1 MEITFHSNANKTH
14 FYKKGCAPSLI
25 LKVRV
30 LELGSGILIFCFQK
44 SSRVHVS
51 FSLFSPVHMYS
62 FSNRGMD
69 IGLKLFS
76 KICSFEL
83 SCLIRKFVLTSN
95 SFASW
100 FNISE
105 PLRPVRFFHASIF
118 GSGKSS
124 RTNFV
129 LIWKKARTFYLNN
142 RKIESRYALNLKKG
156 RLLHSRSFGRK
167 AHSRKWEERCVTTR
181 LRRRL

>member
-1 MEITFHSNANKTH
+1 MEITFHSHANKTH

-30 LELGSGILIFCFQK
+30 LELESGILIFCFQK
-44 SSRVHVS
+44 VLVYAYRFHCFRLSTCIRSQT
-51 FSLFSPVHMYS
+51 
-62 FSNRGMD
+62 GMD

-100 FNISE
+100 FNNSE
-105 PLRPVRFFHASIF
+105 PLRPVRSFYASIF

-124 RTNFV
+124 RTNLV
-129 LIWKKARTFYLNN
+129 LI
-142 RKIESRYALNLKKG
+142 
-156 RLLHSRSFGRK
+156 
-167 AHSRKWEERCVTTR
+167 
-181 LRRRL
+181 

>member
-1 MEITFHSNANKTH
+1 MGNPTKIGHFRVSPGLCFKTRVGAQPLIW
-14 FYKKGCAPSLI
+14 KSLFI
-25 LKVRV
+25 LMQIK
-30 LELGSGILIFCFQK
+30 LIFTRKVAHLASFWKWGFWNSEVAYWFSVFKKVLVYTYRFHCFRLSTCIRSQT
-44 SSRVHVS
+44 
-51 FSLFSPVHMYS
+51 
-62 FSNRGMD
+62 GMD

-100 FNISE
+100 FNNSE
-105 PLRPVRFFHASIF
+105 PLMPVRSFYASIF

-129 LIWKKARTFYLNN
+129 LIWKK
-142 RKIESRYALNLKKG
+142 G
-156 RLLHSRSFGRK
+156 RNILP
-167 AHSRKWEERCVTTR
+167 E
-181 LRRRL
+181 

>member
-1 MEITFHSNANKTH
+1 MEITFHSHANKTH

-51 FSLFSPVHMYS
+51 FSLFRLSTCICS
-62 FSNRGMD
+62 QTGMD

-100 FNISE
+100 FNNSE
-105 PLRPVRFFHASIF
+105 PLRPVRSFYASIF

-129 LIWKKARTFYLNN
+129 LI
-142 RKIESRYALNLKKG
+142 
-156 RLLHSRSFGRK
+156 
-167 AHSRKWEERCVTTR
+167 
-181 LRRRL
+181 

>member
-1 MEITFHSNANKTH
+1 MQIK
-14 FYKKGCAPSLI
+14 
-25 LKVRV
+25 
-30 LELGSGILIFCFQK
+30 LIFTRK
-44 SSRVHVS
+44 VAHLAS
-51 FSLFSPVHMYS
+51 FWKWGFWNSEVAYS
-62 FSNRGMD
+62 FSVFKKVLVYTYRFHCFRLSTCIRSQTGMD

-100 FNISE
+100 FNNSE
-105 PLRPVRFFHASIF
+105 PLMPVRSFYASIF

-156 RLLHSRSFGRK
+156 RPLHSRSFGRK